1 MNYDREFEEFF
12 GRNTKKMVNA
22 VLYPKHYENEK
33 KMMKLAWD
41 AALKLKDREHLMN
54 EAGSGVWIRKD

>member
-1 MNYDREFEEFF
+1 
-12 GRNTKKMVNA
+12 MVDS

-41 AALKLKDREHLMN
+41 AALKLNQRETPELS
-54 EAGSGVWIRKD
+54 AGSGIWKRKD

>member
-1 MNYDREFEEFF
+1 LKNFF
-12 GRNTKKMVNA
+12 ARNTRKMVDA

-41 AALKLKDREHLMN
+41 TALKLKDREYSMP
-54 EAGSGVWIRKD
+54 EAGSGIWMRKD